1 MDVSKLQQELFQAIK
16 ASIPANV
23 SVTEEIAK
31 VLDVSVDSVYRRMRG
46 EKTISL
52 DELHTLCAHYKIS
65 LDNALNIQTGAFS
78 FEGKL
83 IDKNKFSYYD
93 WWAGVLKMLIY
104 FNSFKERRFFFMCKD
119 IPPFHHFIFPEIA
132 AFKYYF
138 WMRTIFHFP
147 EFVNKK
153 VSLDTVP
160 EEIFSIGKK
169 TLDLYNQLSLVE
181 FWNIESINS
190 TLRQIDYY
198 RDGQMFQSNEDI
210 IRIYD
215 AFLNLIEHLQ
225 TQAALGHTYNYGDP
239 EKKPISDYQ
248 VYYNEVIIGDNHM
261 LAVMDGMKISLI
273 SHTVINYMTTRDIV
287 FNENM
292 YEHVQNMMKKSTRI
306 SSVSEKERTRFYK
319 ILRERIAKR
328 KESLKA

>member
-52 DELHTLCAHYKIS
+52 DELHALCAYYKIS

-83 IDKNKFSYYD
+83 IDKKAHNFSEY
-93 WWAGVLKMLIY
+93 WAGILKRMNY
-104 FNSFKERRFFFMCKD
+104 FNSFKETKFYYMCKD
-119 IPPFHHFIFPEIA
+119 IPPWHHFHFREIA

-138 WMRTIFHFP
+138 WMKTIFHFP
-147 EFVNKK
+147 EFNNQKFRMDIYPDELFSMGRK
-153 VSLDTVP
+153 AL
-160 EEIFSIGKK
+160 EI
-169 TLDLYNQLSLVE
+169 YNQWSLVE
-181 FWNIESINS
+181 FWNVESINS
-190 TLRQIDYY
+190 TIRQIDYY
-198 RDGQMFQSNEDI
+198 RDAQMFESSEDI
-210 IRIYD
+210 VKIYD
-215 AFLNLIEHLQ
+215 AFEKLIGHLQ
-225 TQAALGHTYNYGDP
+225 TQAALGYTYNYDDP
-239 EKKPISDYQ
+239 EKKRISDYE
-248 VYYNEVIIGDNHM
+248 VYYNEVIIGDNNM
-261 LAVMDGMKISLI
+261 LVVLDGMKIALV
-273 SHTVINYMTTRDIV
+273 SHTVINYMATRDLA

-292 YEHVQNMMKKSTRI
+292 YDHVQNMIKKSTRI
-306 SSVSEKERTRFYK
+306 SSVSEKERARFFK